1 MKVNYEIVE
10 KRRRDIMT
18 LIQKFGRIT
27 VEELANEFQTSQ
39 MTIRRD
45 LQYWENLGA
54 IQRTHGGARL
64 IQSMVDHNEPYLT
77 NDHYKHAIAK
87 YAASFVENKDIIF
100 INTSSTAL
108 LVIAYIK
115 NKQCT
120 IITNNAKALLIPHD
134 PNITIVLTG
143 GEIHYP
149 KETMTGD
156 FAIQNLSKVI
166 ATKCFIGCSGL
177 SVESGITTSILA
189 EAPINE
195 TMIKR
200 TNGLKFVLCD
210 YTKIG
215 VKHSFFSSDI
225 HQMNCVITDINADEA
240 EVEQMRKDKIQVIKL
255 EPIVPNIMTKHTW

>member
-1 MKVNYEIVE
+1 MKVNYEIVQQ
-10 KRRRDIMT
+10 RRKDIMS

-27 VEELANEFQTSQ
+27 VKELANEFKTSP

-45 LQYWENLGA
+45 LQYWEDLGA

-64 IQSMVDHNEPYLT
+64 IQSMVDHIEPYLT
-77 NDHYKHAIAK
+77 NDRYKHAIAK
-87 YAASFVENKDIIF
+87 YAASFVEDKDIIF

-108 LVIAYIK
+108 LVIPYIK
-115 NKQCT
+115 KKQCT
-120 IITNNAKALLIPHD
+120 VITNNARALLIPHD
-134 PNITIVLTG
+134 PSVNIVLTG

-156 FAIQNLSKVI
+156 FAIHNLKKVI
-166 ATKCFIGCSGL
+166 ATKCFIGCSGI
-177 SVESGITTSILA
+177 SIESGITTSILA

-200 TNGLKFVLCD
+200 TNGRRFVLCD

-215 VKHSFFSSDI
+215 IKHSFFSSDI
-225 HQMNCVITDINADEA
+225 HQIHCVITDINADDD
-240 EVEQMRKDKIQVIKL
+240 EVNQLRKEKVQVIKL
-255 EPIVPNIMTKHTW
+255 EPVSPSILSQIE